1 VPDIEHRQFSRR
13 KAANR
18 EWTTNKRGLREIWER
33 KMPFKIRVGD
43 EVMNHNENQ
52 VGIVMEET
60 PSTYLVLIAT
70 EDVTKTWS
78 KTEAKGWRQKISNKA
93 LDQTEKKASEKHTK
107 TKGVS
112 TPIVYRKV
120 TKKKVAAHK

>member
-1 VPDIEHRQFSRR
+1 
-13 KAANR
+13 
-18 EWTTNKRGLREIWER
+18 
-33 KMPFKIRVGD
+33 MPFKIRVGD

-60 PSTYLVLIAT
+60 ASTYLVLIAT
-70 EDVTKTWS
+70 EDVTKTWN

-93 LDQTEKKASEKHTK
+93 LDHTEKKAAEKHTK